1 MDPFSLT
8 TEYGDTVSLDLIP
21 RTSTPARMLLGIN
34 TLPGMIASTE
44 INRDDAHALAQYLEE
59 FASNLEL

>member
-1 MDPFSLT
+1 
-8 TEYGDTVSLDLIP
+8 
-21 RTSTPARMLLGIN
+21 MLLGVK
-34 TLPGMIASTE
+34 TLPGMTSSTE